1 MNYSSKSIASALT
14 AGVIVDNAGRAIMT
28 TLRNYGVDTVFG
40 IPGTHNLE
48 LYRPLKEL
56 GIRPVTSRHEQGA
69 GYGADGWS
77 QQTGLPGIVITT
89 SGPGLLNAL
98 SAAGTAYCESRPLI
112 ILSPGAS
119 EGQEF
124 ADNGALHETK
134 NPTGA
139 VGAIVEWS
147 RRVHSATEAVQAVH
161 DAFELFRYGRP
172 RPVHIEVPLNILEG
186 LSDCPESLKRARPV
200 RASMEADYG
209 DVLAAAKTLRQALR
223 PLIIAG
229 GGALRSSS
237 DLSSLAELLNAPVI
251 TTLNG
256 KAAIPEAHAL
266 SLASDIRLPSMQT
279 FINDSDAILI
289 VGSKLGDA
297 ELWGGTISPVGI
309 VVRIDILESQ
319 LQKNVKSEISLVG
332 DSSTVIRQLM
342 ECLLECAKSQPSVS
356 FHKLQHRSEQLDSVR
371 LEAAAEARSISPQLY
386 SIAKAIAGALPE
398 NAIVS
403 GDSSQ
408 ITYFG
413 MSSVVRQDLAHSFL
427 YTPTYATLGYGL
439 PASIG
444 AKVAS
449 PHRPVI
455 CVLGDGALMFSI
467 QELMTAVEQ
476 EISITVVCVD
486 NGGYG
491 EILQNE
497 RDRGIEPVGV
507 VLRQPDWVELA
518 NAFGARGYLIADLE
532 ELSLVVA
539 RVINA
544 PGVDVLHV
552 PLHRF

>member
-1 MNYSSKSIASALT
+1 
-14 AGVIVDNAGRAIMT
+14 MT